1 MLGINREEKMLTENI
16 IIPTVSLAT
25 HAYIISK
32 KGALKILDR
41 IKKNKINNHIDY
53 YLHSIKD
60 LKCISCHPR
69 IVFQTST
76 DTMKSENVKAS
87 HPILLT
93 SLLNK
98 VYIDK
103 MVRAN
108 YLTCVSFARIGP
120 VDINIIS
127 VIFLFIGI
135 ILTVSLKKV
144 DVNIMKKV
152 TLFYILLSIPDIY
165 YLNYLETIIF
175 NYILLITPLLTR
187 SFLS

>member
-1 MLGINREEKMLTENI
+1 
-16 IIPTVSLAT
+16 
-25 HAYIISK
+25 
-32 KGALKILDR
+32 
-41 IKKNKINNHIDY
+41 
-53 YLHSIKD
+53 
-60 LKCISCHPR
+60 
-69 IVFQTST
+69 
-76 DTMKSENVKAS
+76 MKSENVKAS

-135 ILTVSLKKV
+135 ILTLSLKKV